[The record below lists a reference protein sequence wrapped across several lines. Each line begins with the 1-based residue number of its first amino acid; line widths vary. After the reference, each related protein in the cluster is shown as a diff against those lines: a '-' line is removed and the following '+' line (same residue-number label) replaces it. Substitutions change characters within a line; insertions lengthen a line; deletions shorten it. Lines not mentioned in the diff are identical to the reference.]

1 MKKILVFILV
11 ALLPLFANAYDFE
24 YGGIYYNILS
34 EVEYSDEYGEIQLC
48 EVTSEYDGS
57 NSYSGYVVIPE
68 VVSPYWSNSY
78 KVVSIGERAFAYCQ
92 LDGISLPSTI
102 TRIGNWA
109 FNGCKGIS
117 SLSIPEHIEYIG
129 DDAFY
134 GSSISGS
141 LTIPLSCK
149 YVGNGA
155 FFDTDITELSFDYR
169 FSINLNNLCTI
180 GDHAFGNC
188 DMLRTVNLNGLYYHI
203 GSNPFMRCDNLTE
216 IEGWGGYTNN
226 ELTMGNLLL
235 DGCIYSFTEK
245 DGVRSLEL
253 ICCPPGLDSF
263 TSPNYYTGIEK
274 KQHILTSIGESA
286 FSGCTKI
293 TFLDIPSTVTKIKG
307 FGLCIQADL
316 TDERDYT
323 YRRINIPESVETM
336 GQFTFG
342 WFGYNWDIYLYN
354 THITGIT
361 TSYPGDGSKYGTIH
375 IPYGTKSSFDVESTG
390 RAFDI
395 VDDIELKADITIGST
410 GFATYCFD
418 YPLDFSEVSGMKAY
432 IASGFSPST
441 GKLVLTN
448 VTEAPAGEGLYLVGE
463 PGTYE
468 VPFTETD
475 MMYSNLL
482 KGVTTATTI
491 SPTDGDYTNFILAN
505 GIHGVAFYSLS
516 EAGELA
522 AGKAYLQLPTA
533 SVSNVKAISVIFDD
547 DNEDGI
553 SRPASAP
560 SLNGGEVYN
569 LQGQR
574 VEKAQKGL
582 YIVNGKKVF
591 IK

>member
-1 MKKILVFILV
+1 MKKILIFILV

-34 EVEYSDEYGEIQLC
+34 SEVEYSDEYPEGLLPC
-48 EVTSEYDGS
+48 EVTYEYDYES
-57 NSYSGYVVIPE
+57 SYSGYIVIPE
-68 VVSPYWSNSY
+68 VLSSRWWSNSY
-78 KVVSIGERAFAYCQ
+78 KVVCIGERAFMGCQ

-102 TRIGNWA
+102 TRIGDSA
-109 FNGCKGIS
+109 FSGCNGIS
-117 SLSIPEHIEYIG
+117 SQNIPEHIEYIG
-129 DDAFY
+129 DNAFY
-134 GSSISGS
+134 GSSLSGS

-149 YVGNGA
+149 YVGNSA
-155 FFDTDITELSFDYR
+155 FFDTDITELSFDYTPII
-169 FSINLNNLCTI
+169 SICTI
-180 GDHAFGNC
+180 GNYAFGNC
-188 DMLRTVNLNGLYYHI
+188 DMLRTVNLNGLFYHI

-226 ELTMGNLLL
+226 ENTMGNLLL
-235 DGCIYSFTEK
+235 DGCLYSFTEK

-263 TSPNYYTGIEK
+263 TSPNHYDRIVK
-274 KQHILTSIGESA
+274 KQHNLTSIGEQA

-293 TFLDIPSTVTKIKG
+293 TFLDIPSTVTKIKR
-307 FGLCIQADL
+307 FGLFIPADI
-316 TDERDYT
+316 TDEKDYT
-323 YRRINIPESVETM
+323 YRRVNIPESVETM

-354 THITGIT
+354 THIKGIIE
-361 TSYPGDGSKYGTIH
+361 SYPGDGSKWGTIH
-375 IPYGTKSSFDVESTG
+375 IPYGTKSSFDVEGTS

-395 VDDIELKADITIGST
+395 VDDIEIKANITIGST

-418 YPLDFSEVSGMKAY
+418 YPLDFSEVSGLKAY

-475 MMYSNLL
+475 MVYSNLL

-505 GIHGVAFYSLS
+505 GAHGVAFYSLS

-533 SVSNVKAISVIFDD
+533 SVSDVKAISVIFDD
-547 DNEDGI
+547 DEDAVLSI
-553 SRPASAP
+553 EEESQTQRI
-560 SLNGGEVYN
+560 YN
-569 LQGQR
+569 LQGQQ
-574 VEKAQKGL
+574 VNAPKNGL
-582 YIVNGKKVF
+582 YIINGKKVF